1 MINPRIRQVI
11 HASLLFVG
19 FFSIWIV
26 PLLPAAWIY
35 DRLAIH
41 AAFGHTSGSL
51 TGISVTRI
59 EKPSTVTF
67 SNGVVADVGYFPAV
81 AMNAFHIAVSGVGSG
96 FYIYKF
102 RRQVRLL
109 INATSPRVRRQT
121 GCGLTKHCTGPGPRR
136 SL

>member
-1 MINPRIRQVI
+1 MMKNRIREVM
-11 HASLLFVG
+11 HASLIFVG

-51 TGISVTRI
+51 AGISVTSV
-59 EKPSTVTF
+59 EKPCTVTF
-67 SNGVVADVGYFPAV
+67 SNGVVADVGYLPAV
-81 AMNAFHIAVSGVGSG
+81 AMHAFHIVVSVAGSG

-102 RRQVRLL
+102 RRQLRLF
-109 INATSPRVRRQT
+109 INATSPRVVSRR
-121 GCGLTKHCTGPGPRR
+121 GAA
-136 SL
+136 